1 MYSREEAFKE
11 CLIYFNGDELAANV
25 FIDKYALKDKQGNL
39 LEKDPEDMHR
49 RMTHEFKKIE
59 DKYPNPMSYLE
70 IFELFNKFKY
80 IIPGGSQMA
89 GVGNN
94 SAITSLSNCFVI
106 DSAIDSYGGIMRAD
120 EEQIQIMK
128 RRGGVG
134 HDLSNLRPSGV
145 SANNSILGQ
154 MAGATLYMDRF
165 SNSTREVAQ
174 DGRRGALMLS
184 IDVRHPDCDKF
195 IDAKLKEGKVIGANI
210 SVRIS
215 DDFMKA
221 VESDEDFLQCFPID
235 TQIKYHTAFYESLYS
250 NLIEYDKLYS
260 LQYENSN
267 EFKGCFAKRIKAKEL
282 WNKIIKNAHQ
292 SAEPGVLFWDTI
304 IKESPA
310 DCYGTSWKS
319 ISCNPC
325 AELPLCAYDSC
336 RLTNINLYS
345 YVNDPFTSKA
355 SFDYEL
361 FKDHVN
367 KAQRLMDDTVDLEIE
382 KIDKILDKIEK
393 DPEPEEIKLTE
404 FKLWLKIRQKAI
416 EGRRTGLGITAEA
429 DMLAALGLRY
439 GTPEATEFSINIHRI
454 LAIESY
460 RSSIQLAKERGSFPI
475 WNWRNENSNPFLCRV
490 LNDINLHNYEDYI
503 SFGRRNIANLTI
515 APTGTVSLMTQTTSG
530 IEPLFKPFYK
540 RKRKVN
546 KPTSKTTTDQNG
558 DIWEEYFVIHP
569 KFVEWFIIQFNFKI
583 SDNSNIIE
591 AAIKELNS
599 FSENDLQELFERSP
613 YYKATANDI
622 DWKESVRMQGEVQK
636 WIDHSISK
644 TVNLPSETTIEQVD
658 ELYRLAWSSGC
669 KGLTI
674 YRDGSRE
681 GVLTSSTKEEKK
693 EFDYLNSIKIPKER
707 ECDIYHKTALKK
719 SWTIIVGKVDNK
731 PVEIFAFSD
740 IDNSKFPSSI
750 TKGIIR
756 KEKSRLYSLTS
767 KGSEKTYKIDSIV
780 DLMTDLDGI
789 DTRKYSLMLRHRI
802 NPQFIIDQIR
812 EYATISSFDK
822 VIEKV
827 LMLYI
832 KEERSEKELCPNC
845 KSKLVRQE
853 GCVKCTQCEWS
864 KCG

>member
-25 FIDKYALKDKQGNL
+25 FIDKYALKDKQGNI
-39 LEKDPEDMHR
+39 LEIPPDMHH

-59 DKYPNPMSYLE
+59 DKYLNPMSYLE

-94 SAITSLSNCFVI
+94 TAITSLSNCFVI
-106 DSAIDSYGGIMRAD
+106 DSAIDSYGGIMRSD

-145 SANNSILGQ
+145 PANNSILGQ
-154 MAGATLYMDRF
+154 MAGTTLYMDRF

-221 VESDEDFLQCFPID
+221 VENDEDFIQTFPIFID
-235 TQIKYHTAFYESLYS
+235 LSKFSDCYDLNHFNYNTLYKIENKNREICYIKH
-250 NLIEYDKLYS
+250 
-260 LQYENSN
+260 
-267 EFKGCFAKRIKAKEL
+267 IKAKEL

-361 FKDHVN
+361 FKDHIN

-439 GTPEATEFSINIHRI
+439 GTPEATDFAINIHKI
-454 LAIESY
+454 LAIESHK
-460 RSSIQLAKERGSFPI
+460 SSIQLARERGSFPI

-546 KPTSKTTTDQNG
+546 KSTSKTTTDQNG

-569 KFVEWFIIQFNFKI
+569 KFVEWFRISILKEEEDFIGAKEWLSNYSEEVLTRYFN
-583 SDNSNIIE
+583 
-591 AAIKELNS
+591 L
-599 FSENDLQELFERSP
+599 SP

-644 TVNLPSETTIEQVD
+644 TVNLPSETTIETVD

-750 TKGIIR
+750 TKGIVR

-827 LMLYI
+827 LILYI